1 MTGSLP
7 RSTPPFDGEIQRL
20 ISDSTASRLSS
31 SAAPENAPNVLL
43 ILLDDVGFGTFG
55 TFGGPIPTPG
65 LDAIADRGLRYNQFH
80 TTALCSPSRAALLT
94 GRNHHAVHMGGI
106 TEIANSFPGYDSAI
120 PPEAATVAQVLRMSG
135 YSTSCFGKWH
145 LTPSWEQSPSGPF
158 DRWPTGMGFDRF
170 YGILGA
176 EASQYEPPV
185 YDQTTPISPHIGRDD
200 YHLTE
205 DLADQAITW
214 IQRQHVSTP
223 GRPFFCYFST
233 PAVHAPHQV
242 AREWSDRFAGM
253 FDDGWDA
260 LRQHIFERQLELGV
274 IPAGTKLTARPD
286 EIPSWDDY
294 PDRYKPVARR
304 LMEVFAGFLAHT
316 DAQIHRVIQAV
327 EDMGEMDNTLV
338 IYITGDNGA
347 SAEGT
352 IHGAWSAPSFQN
364 GVHEDPE
371 WLLEHIDDFGTD
383 RCENHFNVGWAWA
396 LDAPFQWMKQVASH
410 FGGTRN
416 AVAISL
422 PKRISDAGGLRQQ
435 FHHLIDI
442 APTIYEVVGIEPPT
456 AVNGIEQM
464 EVHGTSMVYSFDDA
478 EAPSSRRSQYFEIL
492 GNRAIYHDGWVASC
506 FHGRLPW
513 IRLAGYDF
521 DGPQEVWELYN
532 VVEDFSQSVDLAEAM
547 PEKLLELQQVF
558 DEHARRYGVYP
569 LRDPGSPRHGD
580 FAVPHVLDGRS
591 SMTYTAAHVRMPESS
606 VINIKNCSFAITA
619 DIEVSADGAL
629 GVIACQGG
637 VMAGWSLYLSESG
650 VPVFHY
656 NWYGHEHSVITGPAP
671 LGPGEHV
678 VQLVFAYDG
687 GFGGG
692 GQASLL
698 VDGTR
703 SAEGRV
709 EKTVPVVFSM
719 SGETFDVGTDTGS
732 PVGNYPHD
740 FSCTAAIRAVTIE
753 RLELPSEEVLAMVR
767 DGMFQAGLRAQ

>member
-1 MTGSLP
+1 MTSSLP
-7 RSTPPFDGEIQRL
+7 RSTPEFEGSIERL
-20 ISDSTASRLSS
+20 ITEATP
-31 SAAPENAPNVLL
+31 APLKVEGAPDNAPNVLL
-43 ILLDDVGFGTFG
+43 IMLDDVGFGTFG
-55 TFGGPIPTPG
+55 TFGGPIRTPG
-65 LDAIADRGLRYNQFH
+65 LDAVATKGLRYNQFH

-94 GRNHHAVHMGGI
+94 GRNHHSVHMGGI

-185 YDQTTPISPHIGRDD
+185 YDQTTTISPHVGRDD

-214 IQRQHVSTP
+214 LQRQHTSTP

-242 AREWSDRFAGM
+242 AKEWSDRFVGM

-260 LRQHIFERQLELGV
+260 LRQHIFDRQLELGV
-274 IPAGTKLTARPD
+274 IPAGTKLTARPE
-286 EIPSWDDY
+286 EIPSWEDY
-294 PDRYKPVARR
+294 PERYKPVARR

-327 EDMGEMDNTLV
+327 EEMGEMDNTLV

-371 WLLEHIDDFGTD
+371 WLLEHLDDFGTE

-416 AVAISL
+416 AVAISW
-422 PKRISDAGGLRQQ
+422 PKHIRDVGGLRTQ

-442 APTIYEVVGIEPPT
+442 APTIYEIAGIEPPT
-456 AVNGIEQM
+456 SVNGIEQM
-464 EVHGTSMVYSFDDA
+464 ELHGTSMVYSFDDA
-478 EAPSSRRSQYFEIL
+478 QAPSTHRSQYFEIL
-492 GNRAIYHDGWVASC
+492 GNRAIYDDGWVAAC

-513 IRLAGYDF
+513 IRLAGYEF
-521 DGPQEVWELYN
+521 DGPQEHWELYN
-532 VVEDFSQSVDLAEAM
+532 VAEDFSQSVDLSAEM
-547 PEKLLELQQVF
+547 PEKLIELQELF
-558 DEHARRYGVYP
+558 DDHARRYGVYP
-569 LRDPGSPRHGD
+569 MRDPGSPRNGD
-580 FAVPHVLDGRS
+580 FAVPSVLDGLT
-591 SMTYTAAHVRMPESS
+591 SMTYTAANVRMPESS
-606 VINIKNCSFAITA
+606 VMNIKNCSFAISA
-619 DIEVSADGAL
+619 EVIVPDAGAE
-629 GVIACQGG
+629 GVIVGQGG
-637 VMAGWSLYLSESG
+637 AMAGWSLYLDTDG
-650 VPVFHY
+650 VPIYHY
-656 NWYGHEHSVITGPAP
+656 NWFGHKHTVVRSPKP
-671 LGPGEHV
+671 LSAGAHV
-678 VQLVFAYDG
+678 VGVVFVYDG
-687 GFGGG
+687 GFGAGG
-692 GQASLL
+692 EATLLIDGSAVAS
-698 VDGTR
+698 
-703 SAEGRV
+703 ERV
-709 EKTVPVVFSM
+709 EQTVPLVFSM
-719 SGETFDVGTDTGS
+719 SGETFDVGIDTGS
-732 PVGNYPHD
+732 PVGPYPHD
-740 FSCTAAIRAVTIE
+740 FGCTALIIGVTIE
-753 RLELPSEEVLAMVR
+753 RLDTPSEELKAMVR
-767 DGMFQAGLRAQ
+767 DGLFRAGLSAH